1 MATPNTITQS
11 SEYLLNVS
19 HVKKHFPIMKGFM
32 QKQVGAVRAVDG
44 VNLQV
49 KRGETLG
56 LVGESGCGK
65 STLGRTI
72 VGLYEPTDGQIVFNG
87 ADISGLKGHQR
98 KQVQRQMQMI
108 FQDPFA
114 SMNPRVRIKKI
125 VGEPLIVHEKLRGSQ
140 LMDKVAYIVEQVGI
154 DAECLNRFP
163 HEFSGGQRQRIAIA
177 RSIAL
182 NPELI
187 VCDEPVSSLD
197 VSIRSQI
204 LNLLKQIQDQFQLTY
219 LFISHDLAV
228 IRHISDHVAVMY
240 LGCIM
245 EKADRESLYA
255 NPLHPYTQGLLSA
268 IPVPNPK
275 LERERKRIELRGEIP
290 SPSNPPAGCRF
301 NTRCPKCMPGVCEEI
316 VPELIETQPGHWVA
330 CHLFS

>member
-1 MATPNTITQS
+1 MAQNNTFDQS
-11 SEYLLNVS
+11 SEYLLEVS
-19 HVKKHFPIMKGFM
+19 QVKKHFPIIKGFM
-32 QKQVGAVRAVDG
+32 QKEVGAVRAVDG
-44 VNLQV
+44 VSLKV
-49 KRGETLG
+49 KKGETLG

-87 ADISGLKGHQR
+87 MNIAGLKGHQR

-125 VGEPLIVHEKLRGSQ
+125 VGEPLMVHERLRGSQ
-140 LMDKVAYIVEQVGI
+140 LTDKVAYIIEQVGI

-245 EKADRESLYA
+245 EMADRESLYG

-301 NTRCPKCMPGVCEEI
+301 NTRCPKCIPGVCEHI
-316 VPELIETQPGHWVA
+316 VPELTELQPGHWVA

>member
-1 MATPNTITQS
+1 
-11 SEYLLNVS
+11 
-19 HVKKHFPIMKGFM
+19 M

-301 NTRCPKCMPGVCEEI
+301 NTRCPKCMPGVCEQI

>member
-1 MATPNTITQS
+1 
-11 SEYLLNVS
+11 
-19 HVKKHFPIMKGFM
+19 M

>member
-1 MATPNTITQS
+1 
-11 SEYLLNVS
+11 
-19 HVKKHFPIMKGFM
+19 M

-87 ADISGLKGHQR
+87 VDISGLKGHQR

-275 LERERKRIELRGEIP
+275 LERERKRIELHGEIP

-301 NTRCPKCMPGVCEEI
+301 NTRCPKCMPGVCEQI

>member
-1 MATPNTITQS
+1 
-11 SEYLLNVS
+11 
-19 HVKKHFPIMKGFM
+19 M
-32 QKQVGAVRAVDG
+32 QKEVGAVRAVDG

-87 ADISGLKGHQR
+87 VNISGLKGLQR

-125 VGEPLIVHEKLRGSQ
+125 VGEPLTVHEKLRGSQ
-140 LMDKVAYIVEQVGI
+140 LTDTVACILEQVGI
-154 DAECLNRFP
+154 DAECMNRFP

-245 EKADRESLYA
+245 ENADRESLYA

-290 SPSNPPAGCRF
+290 SPSNPPTGCRF
-301 NTRCPKCMPGVCEEI
+301 NTRCPKCMPGVCGHT